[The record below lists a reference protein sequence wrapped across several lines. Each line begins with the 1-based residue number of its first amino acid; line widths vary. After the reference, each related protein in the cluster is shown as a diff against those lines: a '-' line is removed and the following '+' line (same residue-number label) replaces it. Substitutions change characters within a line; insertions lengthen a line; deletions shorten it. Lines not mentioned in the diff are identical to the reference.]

1 MNLFRLVNIPIII
14 IASKAI
20 CLFEIFHR
28 TMLVQSKTFQA
39 QRVHVGEYSLSEGKS
54 TSSSDTNSQQTYGP

>member
-1 MNLFRLVNIPIII
+1 M
-14 IASKAI
+14 
-20 CLFEIFHR
+20 FEIVHR

-54 TSSSDTNSQQTYGP
+54 TSSYSDDHIGLDKQKFSA